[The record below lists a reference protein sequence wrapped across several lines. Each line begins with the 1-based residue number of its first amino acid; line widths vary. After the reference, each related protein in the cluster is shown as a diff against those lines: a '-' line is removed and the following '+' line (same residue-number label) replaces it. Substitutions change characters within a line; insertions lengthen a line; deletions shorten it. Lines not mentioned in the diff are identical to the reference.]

1 MNRGVSS
8 VRHASYLGTR
18 LFSSPSVL
26 IKRASKRR
34 RLFAALL
41 AALHRSRQLQT
52 QRVLRQYQ
60 HLIARAEAR
69 EARELKSGIESGAD
83 VRE

>member
-1 MNRGVSS
+1 
-8 VRHASYLGTR
+8 
-18 LFSSPSVL
+18 
-26 IKRASKRR
+26 
-34 RLFAALL
+34 LL

-69 EARELKSGIESGAD
+69 EARELKSGIKSGAD

>member
-1 MNRGVSS
+1 
-8 VRHASYLGTR
+8 
-18 LFSSPSVL
+18 
-26 IKRASKRR
+26 
-34 RLFAALL
+34 LL